1 MIIKGLLSLIIGL
14 LRILFGWVSFPAM
27 PEAVTTVFE
36 TLIEYIGA
44 GMGFVWLI
52 VPKEL
57 VLVLLPIVLVL
68 SNFDK
73 LYGVIMWILRKIP
86 FLGIE

>member
-1 MIIKGLLSLIIGL
+1 MIIKGLFSLIIGL
-14 LRILFGWVSFPAM
+14 LNIVFGWVSLPQMPAAVD
-27 PEAVTTVFE
+27 EAFTT
-36 TLIEYIGA
+36 LLSYMSA

-52 VPKEL
+52 VPREM
-57 VLVLLPIVLVL
+57 VLVVVPVVLVL

-73 LYGVIMWILRKIP
+73 LYSVVMWVVKKIP

>member
-1 MIIKGLLSLIIGL
+1 MIIKGLFSLIISL
-14 LRILFGWVSFPAM
+14 LNVVFGWVNFPSM
-27 PEAVTTVFE
+27 PSAVDEAFTT
-36 TLIEYIGA
+36 LLSYMSA

-52 VPKEL
+52 VPRDL
-57 VLVLLPIVLVL
+57 VLVVVPVVLVL

-73 LYGVIMWILRKIP
+73 LYSVVMWVLKKIP

>member
-1 MIIKGLLSLIIGL
+1 MIIKGLFSLIISL
-14 LRILFGWVSFPAM
+14 LNIVFGWVNFPDM
-27 PEAVTTVFE
+27 PSAVDEAFTT
-36 TLIEYIGA
+36 LLSYMSA

-52 VPKEL
+52 VPRDL
-57 VLVLLPIVLVL
+57 VLVVVPVVLVL

-73 LYGVIMWILRKIP
+73 LYSVVMWVLKKIP

>member
-1 MIIKGLLSLIIGL
+1 MIIKGLFSLIIGL
-14 LRILFGWVSFPAM
+14 LNILFGWVSFPPM
-27 PEAVTTVFE
+27 PEAVDTAFQ
-36 TLIEYIGA
+36 TLLQYIGE
-44 GMGFVWLI
+44 GIGFVWLI
-52 VPKEL
+52 VPREL
-57 VLVLLPIVLVL
+57 VLTVLPVVLVL